1 MNLEQVKA
9 LKINGLSDEDA
20 QKIADASEKELT
32 GYVEKSKYDEVN
44 AAKEKAEKDIKDRDK
59 QLETLKGQ
67 VGDNEDLKDQIEKLQ
82 KENKDNKANYDKEI
96 QDLKIS
102 NAIKLAINGT
112 AQDADLVAGLIDKTK
127 LIVGTDGKIV
137 GLDEQ
142 VKTLQETKS
151 FLFKPQEEPGADGKP
166 FVKGTTGGAEPP
178 TDAPKT
184 LKDSIAAALGTK

>member
-20 QKIADASEKELT
+20 KKIADASTEELK

-44 AAKEKAEKDIKDRDK
+44 TAKENAEKDVKDRDK

-67 VGDNEDLKDQIEKLQ
+67 VGDNEELKEQIETLQ
-82 KENKDNKANYDKEI
+82 KENKDNKAAYEKDLK
-96 QDLKIS
+96 DLKIS

-112 AQDADLVAGLIDKTK
+112 AQDADLVAGLIDKSK
-127 LIVGTDGKIV
+127 LIVGDDGKIV

-142 VKTLQETKS
+142 VKSLQETKS
-151 FLFKPQEEPGADGKP
+151 FLFKPQEQPGDDGKP
-166 FVKGTTGGAEPP
+166 FIKSITNGGAD
-178 TDAPKT
+178 TDAPKS
-184 LKDSIAAALGTK
+184 LKDSIAAAMGLNK